1 MCSPFEGLGAES
13 ARPLRSAPGVNHS
26 SQRANDVTRPET
38 NARLTA
44 PRLVSIVI
52 CNHNY
57 EAFVAQ
63 AIDSALALDWPNLEV
78 IVVDDGSTDGSRR
91 IIDTYAERVTIIH
104 QANAGQWSACNAG
117 FARSSGEVVIFLD
130 SDDLLDP
137 RVIRRLFEVWRPG
150 LSKVQFQMKI
160 IDENARA
167 TGSVL
172 PQFHV
177 VPSAQQIKQW
187 ARTAAAYPTPP
198 GSGNAYSRAFLE
210 KIFPLNGG
218 DRAADSYCLAA
229 APYLGDVLTIAEP
242 LVSYRVHGK
251 NQGAMAT
258 LDPTRF
264 AFEVRRAFFRLR
276 FARAAAHGV
285 GVPGD
290 ETLNRSLSFLPYR
303 LASLKLLPAE
313 HPVERDSSW
322 KVVRDLTAACFTPQG
337 VSVRSRATLWVWGVS
352 VAVMPSQLGQE
363 LVRWRFS
370 PASRPD
376 FLQRSLRALRVVKHH
391 AERDYQRA

>member
-1 MCSPFEGLGAES
+1 ME
-13 ARPLRSAPGVNHS
+13 H
-26 SQRANDVTRPET
+26 Q
-38 NARLTA
+38 
-44 PRLVSIVI
+44 LVSIVI

-78 IVVDDGSTDGSRR
+78 IVVDDGSSDSSRH
-91 IIDTYAERVTIIH
+91 IIDTYAERVTVIH
-104 QANAGQWSACNAG
+104 QANQGQWAACNAG
-117 FARSSGEVVIFLD
+117 FARSRGEVVIFLD
-130 SDDLLDP
+130 SDDLLAP
-137 RVIRRLFEVWRPG
+137 SLLRRLFSVWRPG

-177 VPSAQQIKQW
+177 VPSSRQIRQW
-187 ARTAAAYPTPP
+187 AQRAAAYPTPP

-229 APYLGDVLTIAEP
+229 APYLGDVLTVAEP

-258 LDPTRF
+258 LDPRRF
-264 AFEVRRAFFRLR
+264 GFEVKRALFRLR
-276 FARAAAHGV
+276 FARAAAGGQ

-290 ETLNRSLSFLPYR
+290 EALNRSLSFLPYR

-313 HPVERDSSW
+313 HPLPGDSSW
-322 KVVRDLTAACFTPQG
+322 KLLRDLTQACLTPQG
-337 VSVRSRATLWVWGVS
+337 VPVRARATLWLWGLS
-352 VAVMPSQLGQE
+352 VAVMPPKLGRE
-363 LVRWRFS
+363 LVRWRFL
-370 PASRPD
+370 PTSRPQ
-376 FLQRSLRALRVVKHH
+376 LLKRSLRSLGVVKQQ
-391 AERDYQRA
+391 AKGA